1 MHTFILRQFA
11 LEGTGMFTATL
22 PSLALLAT
30 SRSITVFCPL
40 LITAVTLILKP
51 GEGEPS
57 ALVTTAYA
65 RVYARMSQ
73 Y

>member
-11 LEGTGMFTATL
+11 FEGTGMFTATL

-30 SRSITVFCPL
+30 SRSITVLCPL
-40 LITAVTLILKP
+40 IMAVTLILEP

-57 ALVTTAYA
+57 ALVTIAYA